1 MTTTSVLPAHVAMA
15 CSRCRI
21 LENRNVP
28 CLRTGARKAL
38 AHLPDLVGVLLFTGS
53 LLMVSAF
60 VATMS

>member
-1 MTTTSVLPAHVAMA
+1 MA

-38 AHLPDLVGVLLFTGS
+38 AHLPDLAGVLLFTGS

-60 VATMS
+60 VAAMS